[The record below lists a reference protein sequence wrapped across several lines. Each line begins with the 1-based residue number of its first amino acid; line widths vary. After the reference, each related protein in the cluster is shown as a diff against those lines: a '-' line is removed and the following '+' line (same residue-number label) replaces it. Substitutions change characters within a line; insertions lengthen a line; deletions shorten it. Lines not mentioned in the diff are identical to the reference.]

1 MHLNRIGQRCHVA
14 KSIKLKKVKNC
25 NKNLIPVEL
34 VPREETYRE
43 KNPKLGAEIDASHA
57 WPPPTHTHTPRPKGG
72 VCVCVCE
79 CVCVWFCQMR
89 LLRWANFE

>member
-1 MHLNRIGQRCHVA
+1 MHLNRIGQRCRVA

-57 WPPPTHTHTPRPKGG
+57 WPPPYTHPAQKGG
-72 VCVCVCE
+72 GGVWVCVCVS
-79 CVCVWFCQMR
+79 VCVV
-89 LLRWANFE
+89 LSNALITLG